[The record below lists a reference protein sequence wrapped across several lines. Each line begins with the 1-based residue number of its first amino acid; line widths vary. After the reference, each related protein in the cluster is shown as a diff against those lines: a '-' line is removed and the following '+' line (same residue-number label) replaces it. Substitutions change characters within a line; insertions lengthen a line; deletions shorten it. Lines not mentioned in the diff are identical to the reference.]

1 MTFSC
6 QERNQRA
13 KKQDIFISLINNGI
27 MVFVMIIID
36 VMINERCM
44 WEDCP
49 IMRCEMLYVT
59 YLFALNCSNALI
71 NGLVLVILLILCQF

>member
-13 KKQDIFISLINNGI
+13 KKQDISLINNGI

-36 VMINERCM
+36 VMINERCV

-49 IMRCEMLYVT
+49 IMRCEMLRD
-59 YLFALNCSNALI
+59 LFICTELFKCSH
-71 NGLVLVILLILCQF
+71 